1 MGLCL
6 TVTLAL
12 MVIGGTLRLDLPDAA
27 PGADRPAGLDSPKLI
42 LDGTDY
48 GRMFPTFA
56 DIDGD
61 GKIDL
66 VVGVTGSKGN
76 GGGRLLV
83 YLNQRTRARPNY
95 GKPAWLHETVPT
107 ARITDG

>member
-6 TVTLAL
+6 AITLAL
-12 MVIGGTLRLDLPDAA
+12 MVIGGTLRPDFRDAA
-27 PGADRPAGLDSPKLI
+27 PGADRPAGFDSPKVI

-48 GRMFPTFA
+48 GRLFTAFA

-66 VVGVTGSKGN
+66 VVGVTDSKSH

-83 YLNQRTRARPNY
+83 YLNRGTQTRPRYA
-95 GKPAWLHETVPT
+95 KPAWLHETVPT
-107 ARITDG
+107 ARIPDG